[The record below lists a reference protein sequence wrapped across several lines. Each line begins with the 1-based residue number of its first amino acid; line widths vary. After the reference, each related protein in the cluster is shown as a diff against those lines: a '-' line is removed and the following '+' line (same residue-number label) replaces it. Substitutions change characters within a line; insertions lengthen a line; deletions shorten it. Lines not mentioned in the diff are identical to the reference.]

1 MADVILHHYELS
13 PFGTAMRLAL
23 GLKGIP
29 WKSVEAPLVS
39 PKPDLSAL
47 TGGYER
53 IPVLQI
59 GADIYCDT
67 DCITGALE
75 AHKPEP
81 SLYPQPLG
89 KAGKLIAQWA
99 GNSWFMPAAG
109 TALGGNPDSLPDA
122 FWEDRKK
129 RFGMDRKTFLPAVPH
144 LQSQFAAGASY
155 LAAALDDGRRFIGGE
170 APGHADLTM
179 YMIMRFVQ
187 LAAIAPA
194 DYGNAVAAW
203 FERVEAIGN
212 GDMEQWTPEQA
223 IAHAKDNSPVDHC
236 EVTDGHGW
244 TAGQQVSVRTESPD
258 PASVEGVLVG
268 LNNDRISLA
277 REDSRAGLV
286 HVHFPRMGQI
296 LSPAG

>member
-1 MADVILHHYELS
+1 MPEVILHHYELS

-23 GLKGIP
+23 GLKGIS
-29 WKSVEAPLVS
+29 WKSVDAPLVS

-53 IPVLQI
+53 IPVLQV
-59 GADIYCDT
+59 GADVYCDT
-67 DCITGALE
+67 DCITTALE
-75 AHKPEP
+75 LHTPEP

-89 KAGKLIAQWA
+89 RAGKLIAQWA

-109 TALGGNPDSLPDA
+109 TALGANPDSLPDA

-129 RFGMDRKTFLPAVPH
+129 RFGMDRKTFLPAIPH

-155 LAAALDDGRRFIGGE
+155 LAGALDDGRAFIAGD
-170 APGHADLTM
+170 APGHADLTL

-194 DYGNAVAAW
+194 DYGNKVAAW
-203 FERVEAIGN
+203 YERVEAIGN
-212 GDMEQWTPEQA
+212 GDFEQWTPEQA
-223 IAHAKDNSPVDHC
+223 IHHARDNTPTAPC
-236 EVTDGHGW
+236 EVSAGQGW
-244 TAGQQVSVRTESPD
+244 SAGQQVSIRTESPD
-258 PASVEGVLVG
+258 PATVEGTLIG
-268 LNNDRISLA
+268 LNDERISIA
-277 REDSRAGLV
+277 REDPQAGAV

-296 LSPAG
+296 LSPV

>member
-1 MADVILHHYELS
+1 MSDVILHHYELS

-23 GLKGIP
+23 GLKGIS

-67 DCITGALE
+67 DCITDALE
-75 AHKPEP
+75 ALKPEP
-81 SLYPQPLG
+81 SLYPAPLG
-89 KAGKLIAQWA
+89 RAGKMIAMWA
-99 GNSWFMPAAG
+99 GAAWFMPAAG

-155 LAAALDDGRRFIGGE
+155 LAASLADGRRFVGGE
-170 APGHADLTM
+170 EPGHADLTL

-187 LAAIAPA
+187 LAGIAAA
-194 DYGNAVAAW
+194 DYGQQVASW
-203 FERVEAIGN
+203 FDRVEAIGN
-212 GDMEQWTPEQA
+212 GDFEQWTAQQA
-223 IAHAKDNSPVDHC
+223 IQYAHDNAPTDPC
-236 EVTDGHGW
+236 EVTPGQGW
-244 TAGQQVSVRTESPD
+244 SAGQRVSIRTDSPD
-258 PASVEGVLVG
+258 PAAVEGTLIG
-268 LNNDRISLA
+268 LNDERISIA
-277 REDSRAGLV
+277 RHDSQAGDV

-296 LSPAG
+296 LSAI